1 MIHIIDW
8 GLIPYELAQTEQLK
22 LVEAVQAHPK
32 DEFIVF
38 CSHPPVV
45 TLGRATEKADMQGW
59 GGEIFEV
66 SRGGRAT
73 YHGPEQVVCYPILS
87 LQSRKPDLHLYLRM
101 LEESIIR
108 SLVHYDLKA
117 EGKKEDATGVWI
129 GKQKIA
135 SIGVAAKKWV
145 TYHGVAVNVNE
156 DPLAFTGISPCG
168 FTKSTMT
175 SLQELTGKVVSKE
188 EYKENLKEE
197 MLAVFAQTSEWN

>member
-1 MIHIIDW
+1 MIHVLDW
-8 GLIPYELAQTEQLK
+8 GLIPYELAQEEQLK
-22 LVEAVQAHPK
+22 LVESVQKKPT

-45 TLGRATEKADMQGW
+45 TLGRATEKSDMQGW

-73 YHGPEQVVCYPILS
+73 YHGPEQVVAYPILH
-87 LQSRKPDLHLYLRM
+87 LQTRKPDLHWYLRS
-101 LEESIIR
+101 LEDAIIR
-108 SLVHYDLKA
+108 SLTYYDIKA
-117 EGKKEDATGVWI
+117 GGKKDDATGVWI
-129 GKQKIA
+129 GEQKIA

-145 TYHGVAVNVNE
+145 TYHGLAVNINN

-175 SLQELTGKVVSKE
+175 SLEDVFKKPMSKD
-188 EYKENLKEE
+188 EYKEHLKEE
-197 MLAVFAQTSEWN
+197 LLAVFARTNDWN